1 MYYRQLLQ
9 TLLYPSPFQVYLS
22 HRHPLLPH
30 DLKFPLDE
38 VVRPPVKLFTASMAI
53 LESGEE
59 LSIDAILL
67 CTGYQYSFPFLSE
80 ECQPKNEDGRLYPL
94 YKHVLHVEYPTLF
107 FIGICQFIPHFRLHT
122 LQIEF
127 AVASL
132 LGRAHLPGREGM
144 LRDIEA
150 DYAWRTQDL
159 GMPPNQA
166 HHMWPCMQFIRPY
179 QQSLLEL
186 VDDPNLLHTMQEKH
200 MDYLDRLFTCYGRD
214 PKHYRSRKYPMG
226 KTKWED
232 LPGHE
237 LYPLTISKPD

>member
-1 MYYRQLLQ
+1 MYYSQLPQ

-22 HRHPLLPH
+22 HRQSLLPH
-30 DLKFPLDE
+30 DLKFPGDE

-59 LSIDAILL
+59 LNIDAVLL

-80 ECQPKNEDGRLYPL
+80 ECQPRNENGRLYPL
-94 YKHVLHVEYPTLF
+94 YKHLLHAEYPTLF
-107 FIGICQFIPHFRLHT
+107 FIGICQLIPHFRLHT

-132 LGRAHLPGREGM
+132 LGRAKLPDREGM

-159 GMPPNQA
+159 GMPPRKA
-166 HHMWPCMQFIRPY
+166 HLMWPHMQFLRPH

-186 VDDPNLLHTMQEKH
+186 VDDPSLLHTMSEEWL
-200 MDYLDRLFTCYGRD
+200 DYIDRYFTCYGRD

-232 LPGHE
+232 IPGHE